1 MTHLDILAIGAHPDD
16 VELSCG
22 GTVAKCVKLG
32 YKVGIADLTRGE
44 TGTRG
49 TARIRAKEA
58 IDAAKILGVTVREN
72 LNLPDG
78 RFDVNEKNRLKVI
91 ELYRKYRPKIILIP
105 HWHERHPDHVH
116 SHQLCREAW
125 FYSGLAKIKT
135 KLNGKYQQSWR
146 PNNFFHFMQ
155 KYEFEPSFIVDI
167 TDVYELRVAAIK
179 SHKSQF
185 YNPDSSEPE
194 TFLSQKSFLDFME
207 TRMRYYGSKIGVKY
221 GEPFYS
227 VETIGIKDLSYLV
240 MFKG

>member
-1 MTHLDILAIGAHPDD
+1 MQLDILAIGAHPDD

-32 YKVGIADLTRGE
+32 YSVGIADLTRGE

-58 IDAAKILGVTVREN
+58 LDAANILGVNIREN
-72 LNLPDG
+72 LDLPDG
-78 RFDVNEKNRLKVI
+78 RFEVTEKNRLKVVQ
-91 ELYRKYRPKIILIP
+91 LYRKYRPKILLIP

-116 SHQLCREAW
+116 AHHLCREAW
-125 FYSGLAKIKT
+125 FYSGLAKINT
-135 KLNGKYQQSWR
+135 TLNGKKQLPWR
-146 PNNFFHFMQ
+146 PNNYFHFMQ

-167 TDVYELRVAAIK
+167 SDVYELRVAAIK
-179 SHKSQF
+179 AHKSQF
-185 YNPDSSEPE
+185 YNPESSEPE

-207 TRMRYYGSKIGVKY
+207 TRMKYYGTKIGVKY

-227 VETIGIKDLSYLV
+227 VEAIGVKDFSSLV
-240 MFKG
+240 LFKG